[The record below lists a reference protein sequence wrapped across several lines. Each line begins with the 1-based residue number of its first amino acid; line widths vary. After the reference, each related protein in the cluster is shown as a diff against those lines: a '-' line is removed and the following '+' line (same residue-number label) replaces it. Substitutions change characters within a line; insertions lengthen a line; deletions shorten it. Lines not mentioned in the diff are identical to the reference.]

1 VSARRERGPAAELA
15 LARVDITVLTRR
27 AGAPL
32 IALDVLVNL
41 ILGVLPVVFVVAAAV
56 VLGRVP
62 AAVDGGIGSHAWDSL
77 LNAFFVAAAAFIG
90 QQIVA
95 PVRESVGELVAR
107 QVDGGVIDDVMAAA
121 TGTTGV
127 GPLEDPAVVEDLRT
141 AARELEDWVQ
151 SPGQACA
158 GQLALIGRYTQLA
171 GYAGVVGAVYS
182 WLAAAGLVVAVMLF
196 RYGLRGGLRKYANVR
211 FELDGAELKNDY
223 LRALTIDADAAKEI
237 RVFGL
242 IDWFRELWRQ
252 CYLEWLKPLWAARR
266 RIYLWPFVWFTAW
279 GMAVT
284 ALVMALA
291 GRAAAD
297 PGSGLGLTDFV
308 MVITAA
314 LSALSLGEFYRES
327 DLPTAVG
334 MHAYDAVRRFFA
346 GVAGGEPA
354 GGVPTGA
361 TTEISAAPAASA
373 APDGSVPEPSGTIR
387 FDKVSF
393 HYPGRQR
400 MILDELDLTL
410 PIGRCTALVG
420 VNGAGKTTLVKLLA
434 RLHEPTSGAILLDGV
449 DIRSYPVEAWRAKL
463 GVIFQDFARYEV
475 SAADNVAFGS
485 VAHLADRPGVRAVVE
500 AVGLADALDALPR
513 GMDTPLA
520 RHLDGGAD
528 LSGGQW
534 QRIALA
540 RALFA
545 LRHGSPVLVL
555 DEPTAS
561 LDVRAEAGFF
571 KEFTDLAHGAT
582 TLLISHRFSTVR
594 QADLIVVLED
604 GRVSEQGSHE
614 ELLAADGRY
623 AHLFRLQA
631 DRFTDTDDTDDTD
644 GADDADE
651 AAGSAGSADGP
662 DEAGDSDG
670 TGGAAAPSEETAG
683 RAL

>member
-1 VSARRERGPAAELA
+1 VTPREERSVPAQLA

-32 IALDVLVNL
+32 IALDVFVNVL
-41 ILGVLPVVFVVAAAV
+41 LGALPVVFVVAAAV

-62 AAVDGGIGSHAWDSL
+62 AAVDGGLGSHAWDSL
-77 LNAFFVAAAAFIG
+77 LHAFFVAAGAFIG

-107 QVDGGVIDDVMAAA
+107 QVDGRVIDDVMAAA
-121 TGTTGV
+121 TSTTGV
-127 GPLEDPAVVEDLRT
+127 GPLEDPRVIEDLRT
-141 AARELEDWVQ
+141 AARELETWVQ

-158 GQLALIGRYTQLA
+158 GQLALLGRYTQLA
-171 GYAGVVGAVYS
+171 GYAGVVGAVFS

-196 RYGLRGGLRKYANVR
+196 RYGLRGGLRKYADVR
-211 FELDGAELKNDY
+211 FQLDGAELKNDY
-223 LRALTIDADAAKEI
+223 LRALTIDAEAAKEI

-242 IDWFRELWRQ
+242 IDWLRELWRRN
-252 CYLEWLKPLWAARR
+252 YLEWLEPLWAARR

-284 ALVMALA
+284 ASVMALV
-291 GRAAAD
+291 GHAAAD
-297 PGSGLGLTDFV
+297 SGSDLTLTDFV

-334 MHAYDAVRRFFA
+334 MHAYDAVRRFFS
-346 GVAGGEPA
+346 GMAGGEPDA
-354 GGVPTGA
+354 ARTVEDSRGA
-361 TTEISAAPAASA
+361 AQ
-373 APDGSVPEPSGTIR
+373 DGADAEVPEPTGTIR

-393 HYPGRQR
+393 HYPGQQR

-449 DIRSYPVEAWRAKL
+449 DIRTYPVEAWRAKL

-485 VAHLADRPGVRAVVE
+485 VAHVDDREGVRAVIE
-500 AVGLADALDALPR
+500 AVGLDEVLDSLPR

-571 KEFTDLAHGAT
+571 KEFTDIARGAT

-594 QADLIVVLED
+594 QADLIVVLEN
-604 GRVSEQGSHE
+604 GKVTEHGSHE
-614 ELLAADGRY
+614 ELLAAEGRY

-631 DRFTDTDDTDDTD
+631 DRFTDSGDDPEGGAD
-644 GADDADE
+644 GAPAQN
-651 AAGSAGSADGP
+651 
-662 DEAGDSDG
+662 
-670 TGGAAAPSEETAG
+670 EETVE

>member
-1 VSARRERGPAAELA
+1 MTSRKERGVPAELA

-32 IALDVLVNL
+32 IILDVLVNVL
-41 ILGVLPVVFVVAAAV
+41 LGALPVVFVVAAAV

-62 AAVDGGIGSHAWDSL
+62 AAVDGGLGSHAWDSL
-77 LNAFFVAAAAFIG
+77 LDAFFVAAGAFIG

-95 PVRESVGELVAR
+95 PVRESVGDLVAR
-107 QVDGGVIDDVMAAA
+107 QVDGKVIDDVMAAA
-121 TGTTGV
+121 TSTTGV
-127 GPLEDPAVVEDLRT
+127 GPLEDPRVVEDLRT
-141 AARELEDWVQ
+141 AARELETWVQ

-171 GYAGVVGAVYS
+171 GYAGVVGAVFS

-196 RYGLRGGLRKYANVR
+196 RYGLRGGLRKYADVR

-223 LRALTIDADAAKEI
+223 LRALAIDADAAKEI

-252 CYLEWLKPLWAARR
+252 SYLEWLKPLWAARR

-284 ALVMALA
+284 ASVMALA
-291 GRAAAD
+291 GHTAAD
-297 PGSGLGLTDFV
+297 PGSDLSLTDFV

-334 MHAYDAVRRFFA
+334 MHAYDAVRRFFSGLA
-346 GVAGGEPA
+346 AGEPA
-354 GGVPTGA
+354 ARVPA
-361 TTEISAAPAASA
+361 ARESAADSTAPGTPAADA
-373 APDGSVPEPSGTIR
+373 ATVPEPSGTIR

-393 HYPGRQR
+393 HYPGQQR

-449 DIRSYPVEAWRAKL
+449 DIRSYPVDAWRAKL

-485 VAHLADRPGVRAVVE
+485 VAHIGDRAGVRAVVE

-520 RHLDGGAD
+520 RHLEGGAD

-545 LRHGSPVLVL
+545 LRNGSPVLVL

-604 GRVSEQGSHE
+604 GRVTEHGSHE

-631 DRFTDTDDTDDTD
+631 DRFTDSED
-644 GADDADE
+644 
-651 AAGSAGSADGP
+651 AGSEDDP
-662 DEAGDSDG
+662 
-670 TGGAAAPSEETAG
+670 GGGKDAAAPSEETVG